1 MIFDPVKGI
10 KDIEMGIFLS
20 RPNRFTVRCLIN
32 DRETEAYLP
41 NPGRLL
47 ELLQKDKRLY
57 LIKNIRKD
65 IKRYTVVAVER
76 EGLPVL
82 LHTHYIN
89 DVAAY
94 LIDNNHIKGLE
105 GYRIKKR
112 EFTIG
117 GSRFDFIL
125 EKDDNLLVLEVKS
138 CTLFGKD
145 IAMFPDAVTLR
156 GKRHLLEMSR
166 MNYKA
171 CVLFIVNS
179 PNVRYFS
186 PDYHTD
192 LSFSKTLF
200 DVRERIMIKAIGIG
214 WKENLTLSDQIKE
227 LELPWKFIKTELD
240 DRGSYILIL
249 FLKENQKIDIG
260 KKLDL
265 SFKKGYYIYVGSAK
279 KNLSL
284 RISRH
289 KRLRKRL
296 FWHIDYLRERAD
308 YITTLPIRS
317 KDNLE
322 CLIANDIK
330 RISDM
335 VIPGF
340 GSSDC
345 DCDSHL
351 FAMKENPLRT
361 RDLIDL
367 LLYYRID
374 RLRPEA

>member
-76 EGLPVL
+76 EGLPVF

-214 WKENLTLSDQIKE
+214 WKENLTLSDHIKE

-361 RDLIDL
+361 RDFINL